1 MNEFFVFSRDDPRFP
16 TVRGIIR
23 RGMTVQGLKEFIIAQ
38 GSSKAVVFMNW
49 DKIWAFNKKVID
61 RTAPRYTALE
71 YENRVIVHVSDV
83 IPEQI
88 EVPVHPK
95 DESLGTKTVTIGPMV
110 YIDYVDAE
118 ILKEHEN
125 ATFINWG
132 NLRIDKIQRNEKDG
146 RIEKVFATPNL
157 ENKDYKKTVKLT
169 WLAVEESEDD
179 YPPTFCVYFDHI
191 ISKAVLSKDEDFKKF
206 VSHKTRVIL

>member
-1 MNEFFVFSRDDPRFP
+1 M
-16 TVRGIIR
+16 R

-71 YENRVIVHVSDV
+71 YQDRIIVHVSNV
-83 IPEQI
+83 TQHRI

-95 DESLGTKTVTIGPMV
+95 DETLGKKSVTLGPKI
-110 YIDYVDAE
+110 YIDYADAE
-118 ILKEHEN
+118 TLKEKQN

-132 NLRIDKIQRNEKDG
+132 NLMIDEIQRNNKTG
-146 RIEKVFATPNL
+146 RIEKILATPNL
-157 ENKDYKKTVKLT
+157 ENKDFKKTVKLT
-169 WLAVEESEDD
+169 WLAVEEDESA
-179 YPPTFCVYFDHI
+179 YPPTYCVYFDHI
-191 ISKAVLSKDEDFKKF
+191 ISKPILAKDEDFKQF
-206 VSHKTRVIL
+206 VGHKTRVK